1 MTRSLGFGSAALV
14 SLTLLWT
21 PEAAAQN
28 GPADFGKKGQFVI
41 SGERLFG
48 LVVASQTTTQEPAGP
63 ATDPNDGEVKTTRS
77 YTAIN
82 LLVNPSTFLATT
94 YAIPRIG
101 FDYLPIDGLSVG
113 GSVGFFTASGE
124 VEQEANG
131 VSQTEDTTSFSLF
144 LLSPRVGYAFM
155 FTPVFGIWP
164 RGGVTFLSL
173 TSEAADGSPKSS
185 SSRFALTLEVPFV
198 ITPVPHVGFTFAPTL
213 DLGLAGSDK
222 VTTIGDM
229 GVETSVENDA
239 TATDIGI
246 QAGLFVYF

>member
-1 MTRSLGFGSAALV
+1 MTRLLGLVGAALFASV
-14 SLTLLWT
+14 LLRT
-21 PEAAAQN
+21 PDAAAQE
-28 GPADFGKKGQFVI
+28 ADFGKKGQFVI

-48 LVVASQTTTQEPAGP
+48 LVVGSQTTTEDPPGP
-63 ATDPNDGEVKTTRS
+63 AMDPNEDEVTTTRR
-77 YTAIN
+77 YTTIN
-82 LLVNPSTFLATT
+82 LLMNPSSILTT
-94 YAIPRIG
+94 AYSIPRIG
-101 FDYLPIDGLSVG
+101 FDYLPIDGLTVG

-124 VEQEANG
+124 IEQEANG

-164 RGGVTFLSL
+164 RGGITFLSL

-198 ITPVPHVGFTFAPTL
+198 IAPVPHVGFTLAPTL
-213 DLGLAGSDK
+213 DLGLSGSNE
-222 VTTIGDM
+222 VTTIDDM
-229 GVETSVENDA
+229 GVETTVENDT
-239 TATDIGI
+239 TATDIGV